1 MSRET
6 SMSQKPQPEP
16 KIETTTVTVRSV
28 ETMPRWGNAR
38 AKVRETKISLP
49 RVRALERPPE

>member
-1 MSRET
+1 
-6 SMSQKPQPEP
+6 MSQKPQPEP